1 MANSDFSKVI
11 EFEPSNAEIYHK
23 RAIIHYKL
31 GNQQYALLDINKAIE
46 LGYEV
51 DNDFIENLDAVTDQG
66 VYKHS
71 SNYRRLI
78 SKIQFLREVTICKK

>member
-31 GNQQYALLDINKAIE
+31 GNQQDALLDINKAIE

-51 DNDFIENLDAVTDQG
+51 DNDFIKT
-66 VYKHS
+66 
-71 SNYRRLI
+71 
-78 SKIQFLREVTICKK
+78 

>member
-31 GNQQYALLDINKAIE
+31 GNQQDALLDINKAIE

-51 DNDFIENLDAVTDQG
+51 DNDFIENLDAVTDEG
-66 VYKHS
+66 V
-71 SNYRRLI
+71 I
-78 SKIQFLREVTICKK
+78 STLQTTEE